1 MKGRIVFNGNIQ
13 LEQDFIHSF
22 RESLQDA
29 QHQDA
34 AVRDSRKTLLIT
46 AAWQKNEHDEQH
58 VRDALHG
65 IGLDHVENLSLYHS
79 FNQLRS
85 ADPDLYQVYHT
96 KQKVVKQVKLFYRE
110 KNSGLI
116 RILQNQLRLLRET
129 FPHISLAQVLA
140 YNVHS
145 GQQTLAEYNPWQM
158 LYHYACQDIQASIEK
173 LREHDEH
180 MLQVCHEIDD
190 TFFASS
196 GVLQHPLYQQM
207 RAQMTERLL
216 SANSI
221 FIFGGH
227 IAVLFNRLNF
237 FRLKDVFLEALERGT
252 NFYTVSA
259 GSMSLCDYLVVFD
272 EDSNE
277 WTRSARMADFELFDK
292 GFGLVK
298 KVQLF
303 PHCKDYIAMEDP
315 DTVAYTA
322 ARFNRSLCVG
332 LDQRSFLQMETYR
345 HDGREYERFVSVG
358 AREGLYLLHANG
370 EVEVKHAGEELV
382 VPGTQAWERQHG

>member
-22 RESLQDA
+22 REALLDS
-29 QHQDA
+29 QHQDLT
-34 AVRDSRKTLLIT
+34 VRDTRKTLLIT
-46 AAWQKNEHDEQH
+46 AAWQKQEHDEQH

-65 IGLDHVENLSLYHS
+65 IGLEHVENLSLYHA
-79 FNQLRS
+79 FNELRA

-96 KQKVVKQVKLFYRE
+96 KQKVVQQVKLFYRE

-129 FPHISLAQVLA
+129 FPDISLAQVLA
-140 YNVHS
+140 YDVYS
-145 GQQTLAEYNPWQM
+145 GQQTLGEYNPWQL
-158 LYHYACQDIQASIEK
+158 LYHYACQDIQASIAK

-190 TFFASS
+190 TFFANS
-196 GVLQHPLYQQM
+196 GVLEHPLYHHIRHQL
-207 RAQMTERLL
+207 AERLL

-221 FIFGGH
+221 FVFGGH

-237 FRLKDVFLEALERGT
+237 FRLKDVFVEALERGS

-259 GSMSLCDYLVVFD
+259 GSMSLCDYIVVFD
-272 EDSNE
+272 DDSNE
-277 WTRSARMADFELFDK
+277 WTRSTRMADFELFDK
-292 GFGLVK
+292 GFGLVS

-332 LDQRSFLQMETYR
+332 LDQRSFLQMETYT
-345 HDGREYERFVSVG
+345 HNEKEYERFMSVG
-358 AREGLYLLHANG
+358 AREGLYVFG
-370 EVEVKHAGEELV
+370 VDGKVTVKHTGEELRL
-382 VPGTQAWERQHG
+382 PGTRAWEEPPG